1 MTYFLRPIFLID
13 LKTQDGG
20 IEWDLVL
27 AAAVPALIVGIALA
41 CLLVWCCLRRRDV
54 KGCFKSRPDEIQDEQ
69 SHYQGLDLPAMNSG
83 DDNYQLL
90 QVNSVNDEGVNLC

>member
-20 IEWDLVL
+20 IERDLVL

-54 KGCFKSRPDEIQDEQ
+54 KGCSESRPGEIQYEQ
-69 SHYQGLDLPAMNSG
+69 SHYQGLDLTAINSG
-83 DDNYQLL
+83 DDNYQSL
-90 QVNSVNDEGVNLC
+90 QVNSVTNEAVN